1 MSDFKEAGRF
11 ELLSFKIAS
20 YDLSKTFELK
30 GIIQS
35 FEIHESI
42 KKGSVRGFAKMFD
55 SVGLLQDFPLRGEEF
70 VEIHYRDFYGAEQV
84 EKMFLYAISDVRQPV
99 PNNPSRWEYTLHF
112 TSRPKV
118 FSENV
123 RIRRAFAGPAAN
135 REQGDKI
142 SEFVKTVFD
151 QYYGDLIS
159 PSIFKNGSEIA
170 SSGVSISAGEAK
182 KLKLQPT
189 DGKHRLVV
197 PNYSPEQTM
206 HFFARRAYSAASS
219 SQTFRFFENR
229 KDYVFATTEY
239 LQNEMYGG
247 SFVFSQNF
255 RPDQTPEGQIELQ
268 SSIIDIDYGE
278 VVNTINDINSG
289 AYERAVYEVD
299 VMNSIVEP
307 KFYSFADNFKTN
319 NPNQKLYHTD
329 KFIRERIEKVS
340 ERWVIKDYSSEGMPV
355 GPAVR
360 YNTYYPEIYNK
371 KGAHLYHNDK
381 NRTVVTIYGNNQIV
395 AGSSVYINL
404 LKHQSNDGAE
414 PDIERSGLYLVES
427 IENVF
432 YENTYTQKLTITR
445 NGIGDA
451 A

>member
-1 MSDFKEAGRF
+1 MNEFKEAGRF
-11 ELLSFKIAS
+11 ELISFKIAS
-20 YDLSKTFELK
+20 YDLSKVFELK

-35 FEIHESI
+35 FEIHESM

-70 VEIHYRDFYGAEQV
+70 VEIHYKDFYGSEHV
-84 EKMFLYAISDVRQPV
+84 DKMFLYSISDVRAPV
-99 PNNPSRWEYTLHF
+99 PSNPSRWEYTMHF
-112 TSRPKV
+112 VSRPKV

-123 RIRRAFAGPAAN
+123 RIRRAFAGPPAN
-135 REQGDKI
+135 RQQGGKI
-142 SEFVKTVFD
+142 SEFVKTVYD
-151 QYYGDLIS
+151 QYYGDLVS
-159 PSIFKNGSEIA
+159 PAIFKNGPEYP
-170 SSGVSISAGEAK
+170 SSGINIAPGDAK
-182 KLKLQPT
+182 KLMLQET

-197 PNYSPEQTM
+197 PNYTPEQTM
-206 HFFARRAYSAASS
+206 NFFARRAYNAESF

-239 LQNEMYGG
+239 LQNTIYGG
-247 SFVFSQNF
+247 SPVFSQNF
-255 RPDQTPEGQIELQ
+255 RVDQTPEGQLELQ
-268 SSIIDIDYGE
+268 SSIIDVDYGE

-289 AYERAVYEVD
+289 AYERAVYEMD

-307 KFYSFADNFKTN
+307 KFYSFADNFKAN
-319 NPNQKLYHTD
+319 NPDQKLYHTD
-329 KFIRERIEKVS
+329 KFVRERIEKVS
-340 ERWVIKDYSSEGMPV
+340 ERWVIKDYSSEGMPS
-355 GPAVR
+355 GPGVR

-371 KGAHLYHNDK
+371 KGAHIYHNDK
-381 NRTVVTIYGNNQIV
+381 NKTVVTVYGNNQIV

-414 PDIERSGLYLVES
+414 PDVERSGLYIVES
-427 IENVF
+427 IENIF

-451 A
+451 V